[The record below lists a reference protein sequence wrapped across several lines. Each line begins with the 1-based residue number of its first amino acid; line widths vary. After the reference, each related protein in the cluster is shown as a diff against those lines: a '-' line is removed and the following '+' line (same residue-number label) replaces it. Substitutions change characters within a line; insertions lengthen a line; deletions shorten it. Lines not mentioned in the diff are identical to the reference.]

1 MEAVKISYV
10 DAERKQEN
18 IWCDKYLSTQKSYVR
33 KNNTLHFDLFIS
45 SNTTT
50 FLRLCYLGILKLVN

>member
-33 KNNTLHFDLFIS
+33 KSNTLHFDLFIS

-50 FLRLCYLGILKLVN
+50 F